1 METRIKRRGEK
12 MKNKKDTN
20 PLQKLRQQAGFS
32 QEEFARKVGISTM
45 SCKRYEY
52 GDRVP
57 DVRTAIRIAKVL
69 GTTVEKLFPSP
80 CGGA

>member
-1 METRIKRRGEK
+1 

-20 PLQKLRQQAGFS
+20 SLQKLRQQAGFS

-69 GTTVEKLFPSP
+69 GTTVEKLFVSVPLR
-80 CGGA
+80 GL